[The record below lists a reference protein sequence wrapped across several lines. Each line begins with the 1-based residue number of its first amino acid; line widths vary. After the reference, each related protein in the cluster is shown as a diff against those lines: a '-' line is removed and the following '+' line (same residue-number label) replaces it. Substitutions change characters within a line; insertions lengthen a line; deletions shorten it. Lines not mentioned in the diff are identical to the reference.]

1 MLRARNRRRFNT
13 LPDSMGGSR
22 NQDVDKA
29 IAKHI
34 QQQDEEHRRLN
45 DERFRAM
52 MAE

>member
-1 MLRARNRRRFNT
+1 MLRARNRRRFKT

-34 QQQDEEHRRLN
+34 QQEEEHRRLN